1 LAERLAAMTGRA
13 RSVVAVVALVV
24 VVGLALL
31 VGSGSEPVPGPVSP
45 APAGSAGPARTAS
58 DQRDPETGLLLVE
71 VRRLPRQV
79 QETVALIERGGPYPY
94 RQDGDTFSN
103 REHLL
108 PPAPK
113 GFYREFT
120 VATSGSDDRGA
131 RRIVTGD
138 RDRQLFYT
146 PDHYKSFVQIRR

>member
-1 LAERLAAMTGRA
+1 MTRRL
-13 RSVVAVVALVV
+13 RSVVAVVGLVV

-31 VGSGSEPVPGPVSP
+31 VGAGPDPQPGTDRP
-45 APAGSAGPARTAS
+45 APARSASSARTAS

-94 RQDGDTFSN
+94 RQDGATFSN
-103 REHLL
+103 REGLL
-108 PPAPK
+108 PPEPK

-120 VATSGSDDRGA
+120 VATTGSDDRGA
-131 RRIVTGD
+131 RRVVTGD
-138 RDRQLFYT
+138 RDRQFFYT
-146 PDHYKSFVQIRR
+146 ADHYESFVQIRR